1 MLVSFTLLPAHNA
14 PLLLLRLRQI
24 YLSGACSI
32 AFCFVHPFAGK
43 AAYCLSH
50 RHPGSATDFAHI
62 VQLHRVCLPFILPIY
77 TQFSCTLSPTHL
89 FSGRDAVTEYKPYSP
104 VSLHYMPHIST
115 LQVVYDVIFLVIMS
129 SAMCKVLQDGGY
141 GWQYFRCFLCLIQS
155 AHSASCMSTLYHSP
169 HLLLFVLGQPC
180 RGI

>member
-1 MLVSFTLLPAHNA
+1 MLFSSALLPAHNA
-14 PLLLLRLRQI
+14 ILPILRLRLT

-32 AFCFVHPFAGK
+32 AFRFVHPFAGK

-50 RHPGSATDFAHI
+50 RHPGSATAFAHI
-62 VQLHRVCLPFILPIY
+62 VQLYRVCLTFIPPKY
-77 TQFSCTLSPTHL
+77 TQSSCPLSPAQH

-129 SAMCKVLQDGGY
+129 SSLCRRSGMAAMAGSISG
-141 GWQYFRCFLCLIQS
+141 
-155 AHSASCMSTLYHSP
+155 ASCA
-169 HLLLFVLGQPC
+169 
-180 RGI
+180 